1 MTLPAGGPSVLI
13 ATAAAFLA
21 GSLPTA
27 WILVRLVRGEDIRHL
42 YSGNPGASNVKR
54 VLGWPGFLTVF
65 AVDAAKGALPV
76 MLALGT
82 GWPLAWS
89 SWLGVAAVAGHCWSP
104 WLGWNGGKGVATAA
118 GVFAVLAP
126 AAAAIG
132 LAAWWLTTRLTGF
145 SSLGSLAGLVAAG
158 VVVIGW
164 GLTGSG
170 WPFAAVAAIVAWRH
184 KDSWRR
190 LVEGREHVFIGKPSE
205 PGGPAA
211 S

>member
-1 MTLPAGGPSVLI
+1 MTPPADWPFAAAAL
-13 ATAAAFLA
+13 AAAFLA

-27 WILVRLVRGEDIRHL
+27 WIVVGLARGEDIRRLH
-42 YSGNPGASNVKR
+42 SGNPGASNVKR

-76 MLALGT
+76 AVALDA
-82 GWPLAWS
+82 GWPILWAG
-89 SWLGVAAVAGHCWSP
+89 WLGVAAVAGHCWSP

-118 GVFAVLAP
+118 GVYAVLAP
-126 AAAAIG
+126 TAAAVG
-132 LAAWWLTTRLTGF
+132 LAAWWITTRLTGF

-158 VVVIGW
+158 AAVIGW

-170 WPFAAVAAIVAWRH
+170 WPFTAVAVIIIWRH
-184 KDSWRR
+184 KDNWRR
-190 LVEGREHVFIGKPSE
+190 LAEGRENDLASKPPE
-205 PGGPAA
+205 PEGPAT